1 MKTPTIHP
9 DLKEFLNC
17 LKVHE
22 VRFVVGGSYVM
33 AILGR
38 PRFTKDIDILV
49 EPTEANASRL
59 SVALHEFGYV
69 ELARVAEHHF
79 AKKERMA
86 TLGVPPV
93 AIDILTSFTG
103 LSFNEAWQGRTMVD
117 IDGDSIPFLGLAE
130 FVKTKRAT
138 GRPIDRADL
147 ALLEQAGLLD
157 ESSDHA

>member
-1 MKTPTIHP
+1 MKIPTIHP
-9 DLKEFLNC
+9 DLKEFLRC
-17 LKVHE
+17 LKQQE

-33 AILGR
+33 AVLGR

-49 EPTEANASRL
+49 EPSAENAARL
-59 SVALHEFGYV
+59 SAALHEFGYT
-69 ELARVAEHHF
+69 ELARAARSHF
-79 AKKERMA
+79 AREDRMA

-103 LSFNEAWQGRTMVD
+103 LSFAEAWQGRTMVD
-117 IDGDSIPFLGLAE
+117 IDGEAIPFLGLAQ

-138 GRPIDRADL
+138 GRSIDIADL

-157 ESSDHA
+157 RHD